1 MQIKN
6 NHLCEN
12 EKGQDERVP
21 VHDGVSLSFAAV
33 SLGCHRNTPD
43 CTLPRSWLSDGVVAI
58 FRAGGAAVLA
68 GGAWGVGGVSLLRR
82 HIRPFDVSIEVG
94 GHQLAGGSGTESQ
107 SGDILRHA
115 EVLLLVGAAL
125 QTQADGE
132 DGEVGELDVLA
143 EQEQFLG
150 ARHGVGQDALDG
162 SLAERGVVT
171 RHVLRQFVETD
182 GLISYYAR
190 IPFLVCLALWIVVLI
205 QFYSYHTLGFLR
217 QCKDTTSEKGAYDFL

>member
-1 MQIKN
+1 MQIKIII
-6 NHLCEN
+6 CGKIE
-12 EKGQDERVP
+12 EGQDERVP
-21 VHDGVSLSFAAV
+21 VHDGVSLSFAVV

-43 CTLPRSWLSDGVVAI
+43 CTLPRSQWLSDGVVAI

-68 GGAWGVGGVSLLRR
+68 WGVGGVSLLLR
-82 HIRPFDVSIEVG
+82 HISPLDAGIEVG

-107 SGDILRHA
+107 SGNILRHA

-143 EQEQFLG
+143 EQEQLLG
-150 ARHGVGQDALDG
+150 ARHSVGQDALDG

-171 RHVLRQFVETD
+171 CHVLRQFVETD
-182 GLISYYAR
+182 GLICYYAR